1 MTWVD
6 IEVRKPD
13 NTKIKENIVYLT
25 KTGKKMVLGK
35 YTEYMREQYG
45 LVKWLDETSEDYSE
59 LYKQFYELTMKFDS
73 LMLSSDINKVYTD
86 DERKELDIVIKQL
99 EIVIDKIQMISK

>member
-1 MTWVD
+1 MIWVD
-6 IEVRKPD
+6 FEERKPD

-35 YTEYMREQYG
+35 YTEYLRDQYA
-45 LVKWLDETSEDYSE
+45 LVKWLDESSEDYSE
-59 LYKQFYELTMKFDS
+59 LYKQFYELTIKFDN
-73 LMLSSDINKVYTD
+73 LLLSSDINKVYTD

-99 EIVIDKIQMISK
+99 EIVVDKIKMIPE